1 MEVVDN
7 PYRIPDLLPD
17 EYNELLSE
25 YENFV
30 EWSHKEMDARQ
41 KELSGRVLAKLR
53 QADIDHVCL
62 DEIQEGGTTKTEWA
76 KPFLIANL
84 YRTDIGRIGLTREQ
98 VEALSNMDML
108 KIAQHLAY
116 RYLESVFL
124 PHLEKAVN
132 DLLVEKENPQNEAGQ
147 T

>member
-17 EYNELLSE
+17 EFHELLSD
-25 YENFV
+25 YENSY
-30 EWSHKEMDARQ
+30 EWRDERQ
-41 KELSGRVLAKLR
+41 KALAQRVLAKLK
-53 QADIDHVCL
+53 QADRVQVCL
-62 DEIQEGGTTKTEWA
+62 DEVEEGTSSTEWV

-98 VEALSNMDML
+98 VAALSNMDML
-108 KIAQHLAY
+108 TIAQQLAY

-124 PHLEKAVN
+124 SHLTTIVN
-132 DLLVEKENPQNEAGQ
+132 DLLAEKEQNQ
-147 T
+147 